1 MNIFFDI
8 DGTLWD
14 SQDRLYSLF
23 CDLVPKNTLSKVEY
37 WSLKRAKIT
46 NEDILRKY
54 FSYSEDDVKIFTS
67 NWMSLIET
75 PEYLRK
81 DILFPFTINTL
92 KDLNQCGYNI
102 YYVTLRQFADRVL
115 AEISEKGIDIYCKK
129 CLVSEA
135 KTSKETLVKNSG
147 ISLSESDIFVGD
159 TGIDIMT
166 GKVLGIRTVAVL
178 SGFRNKQILTEYSPN
193 IIIND
198 ISGLKSLLK

>member
-23 CDLVPKNTLSKVEY
+23 CDLVPNNTLSKVEY
-37 WSLKRAKIT
+37 WSLKRAKTT

-54 FSYSEDDVKIFTS
+54 FSYPEDDVKIFTAS
-67 NWMSLIET
+67 WMNLIEA

-115 AEISEKGIDIYCKK
+115 AEISEKGIDIYCEK

-135 KTSKETLVKNSG
+135 KTTKNALVRNAG
-147 ISLSESDIFVGD
+147 IILTAEDVFVGD
-159 TGIDIMT
+159 TGIDVMT
-166 GKVLGIRTVAVL
+166 GKALGIRTVAVL
-178 SGFRNKQILTEYSPN
+178 SGFRNEDILGEYSPDL
-193 IIIND
+193 IIQD
-198 ISGLKSLLK
+198 ITELKAFL